1 MRRLKLYTWSVL
13 AILAVI
19 LIAAEFS
26 LSLKYFIM
34 TKLAAMAIL
43 LIAGYHIRYYTDVMD
58 ADIDFLES
66 FIKENDDESDDD
78 ENQNN

>member
-1 MRRLKLYTWSVL
+1 MRRLKLYTWSAL

-26 LSLKYFIM
+26 FGLKYFVMI
-34 TKLAAMAIL
+34 KLAAMVIL

-66 FIKENDDESDDD
+66 FIKEDDDESDD

>member
-26 LSLKYFIM
+26 FSLKYFVM
-34 TKLAAMAIL
+34 VKLAAMAIL
-43 LIAGYHIRYYTDVMD
+43 LIAGYHIRYYTDVMEK
-58 ADIDFLES
+58 DIDFMES
-66 FIKENDDESDDD
+66 LIKEDCDESEDD
-78 ENQNN
+78 ENHN